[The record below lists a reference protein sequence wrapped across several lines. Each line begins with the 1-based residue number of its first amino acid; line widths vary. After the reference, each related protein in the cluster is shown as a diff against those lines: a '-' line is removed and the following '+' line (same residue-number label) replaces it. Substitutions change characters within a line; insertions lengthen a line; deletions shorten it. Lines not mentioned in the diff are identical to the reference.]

1 MHKMNKLLKLSEKK
15 VLIVIFILLSVMI
28 VSNALIELNQNR
40 KDLFAIME
48 KQSHSLL
55 ESIMTAS
62 KNTTQAISFIDYLE
76 TERIIDNANLI
87 NHLITQSN
95 VTNQELESIRS
106 ANSLDKIIIFNPQN
120 VLSHYAGMDSVL
132 LTHTLDDL
140 TLDLEN
146 LFDNEVDT
154 INFGTFR
161 DVYSDR
167 ILFGLA
173 FRTGDKHIIYLET
186 DVSEQISFKLKAGFG
201 TLINTIAQENEQIV
215 YIAFQD
221 SSGILAATGNVNEM
235 QSITQDEFLNTSFRD
250 STSAG
255 HKVDFQNQ
263 EIFEMVHPFVL
274 NGTVKGLL
282 RIGLSTTSLQEINS
296 RVFRRLII
304 VAFVLLLLALLI
316 SIYLFQRKEFSSLKQ
331 NYQLIESY
339 SSLIINNVS
348 DVIIV
353 YDDAGKISKI
363 NKAATSLFHTEPN
376 LDMSIQDFLANHSC
390 LAILDSISD
399 NLVQIDCSINSTKKT
414 LLVSKSSFTTDQGIS
429 SNILV
434 IKDLTE
440 ISKLREKSERSDRLT
455 AMGELAAGVAHE
467 IRNPLNSISTIAQQ
481 LGKDFEP
488 NESAEEYHELV
499 QIIYSEVNRINSTV
513 KDFLRFARPEAI
525 HPEAIEIEK
534 FFSGLQR
541 QYHSSLEEL
550 NIRFRVQLAWTGIVY
565 WDANQ
570 MKQVFINL
578 IQNAV
583 DAIKSEGLIQLVLTK
598 KEEGSLEIVFKD
610 DGPGFDEKSKNQLFN
625 LYYTTKPQGTG
636 IGLSLVQRI
645 IFEHGGYI
653 AINPDYKEGA
663 CFAILMPISSPEAMR

>member
-1 MHKMNKLLKLSEKK
+1 MNKLLKLSEKK

-76 TERIIDNANLI
+76 TERIIDNAHLI
-87 NHLITQSN
+87 NHLLTQSN

-146 LFDNEVDT
+146 LFDNQVDT
-154 INFGTFR
+154 LNFGTFR
-161 DVYSDR
+161 DAYSDR

-173 FRTGDKHIIYLET
+173 FRTGDKHVIYLET
-186 DVSEQISFKLKAGFG
+186 DVSEQINFKLKAGFG

-221 SSGILAATGNVNEM
+221 SSGILAATGNVNEL

-296 RVFRRLII
+296 RVLRRLII
-304 VAFVLLLLALLI
+304 VAFVLFLLALLI
-316 SIYLFQRKEFSSLKQ
+316 SIYLIQRKEFSSLKQ

-363 NKAATSLFHTEPN
+363 NKAATSLFHTEPILN
-376 LDMSIQDFLANHSC
+376 MTIQDFLGKYSC
-390 LAILDSISD
+390 LAILDSLSGD
-399 NLVQIDCSINSTKKT
+399 MVQVDCSINATKKT

-488 NESAEEYHELV
+488 KDSAEEYHELV

-513 KDFLRFARPEAI
+513 KDFLRFARPEPI
-525 HPEAIEIEK
+525 HPESFELAA
-534 FFSGLQR
+534 FFSSLNK
-541 QYHSSLEEL
+541 QYQSTLDSL
-550 NIRFRVQLAWTGIVY
+550 NIRFTLHINWNGTVY
-565 WDANQ
+565 WDISQ

-578 IQNAV
+578 IQNSLE
-583 DAIKSEGLIQLVLTK
+583 AIKSNGNIVLHVSQ
-598 KEEGSLEIVFKD
+598 KEENLLEINFMD

-625 LYYTTKPQGTG
+625 LYFTTKPQGTG

-645 IFEHGGYI
+645 IFEHGGFI
-653 AINPDYKEGA
+653 AINPDYIDGA
-663 CFAILMPISSPEAMR
+663 CFSMLMPISSPEAKR